1 LRIAIVTDST
11 ADIPQDIQDRYTIYQ
26 LPVFIVIEGKSYR
39 DSIDI
44 SRKTFYQQLP
54 AYTPLPTT
62 ASPAAGDFVDLYK
75 HIFSQGYS
83 HILSIHISGTL
94 SSVIQTAQSA
104 ARELSDRITVFDSQQ
119 LSLGLGFQ
127 VVEAASQAANN
138 LPLQQILEG
147 LKRLQSKIH
156 LFAVLDTLEYVR
168 KSGRAPWVQAQL
180 GSRLPIK
187 PLIQL
192 NMGQV
197 LSAGFA
203 RSRKRAF
210 RQLREKLGQLGPL
223 AYLGIM
229 HSNARQEAQ
238 ELLAGIDPPSALP
251 PLIVNVTT
259 SIGTHVGP
267 GGIGFAA
274 VVK

>member
-1 LRIAIVTDST
+1 MRIAIATDST
-11 ADIPQDIQDRYTIYQ
+11 ADIPQNIISRYAIYQ
-26 LPVFIVIEGKSYR
+26 LPVFIVINGKSYR

-44 SRKTFYQQLP
+44 SRKSYYRQLP
-54 AYTPLPTT
+54 TYSPLPTT
-62 ASPAAGDFVDLYK
+62 ASPSVGDFVDLYQD
-75 HIFSQGYS
+75 IFSQGYA

-94 SSVIQTAQSA
+94 SSVIQTAQTA
-104 ARELSDRITVFDSQQ
+104 AGELSEPITVFDSNH

-127 VVEAASQAANN
+127 VIHAAIKAAEGQ
-138 LPLQQILEG
+138 PLQQILEE
-147 LKRLQSKIH
+147 LKRMQEKIH
-156 LFAVLDTLEYVR
+156 LYAVLDTLEYVR
-168 KSGRAPWVQAQL
+168 KSGRVPWVQAQL
-180 GSRLPIK
+180 GSLLPVK

-192 NMGQV
+192 KTGQV

-210 RQLREKLGQLGPL
+210 RQLREKLHQLGPF
-223 AYLGIM
+223 AYLGIL
-229 HSNARQEAQ
+229 HSNASQEAQ
-238 ELLAGIDPPSALP
+238 DLLAGIQPPSEIS

-267 GGIGFAA
+267 RGIGFAA